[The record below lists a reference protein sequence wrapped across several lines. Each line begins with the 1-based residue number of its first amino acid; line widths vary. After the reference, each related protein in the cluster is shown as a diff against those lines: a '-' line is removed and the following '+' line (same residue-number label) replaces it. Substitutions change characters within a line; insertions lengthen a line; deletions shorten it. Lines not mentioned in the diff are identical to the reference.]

1 MHFEFV
7 GLDVVSNQQC
17 ELVNCASEN
26 FSNVLDGSSRC
37 CNTADSSHWFG
48 SLCRN
53 DGVLNFTLG
62 AYTDT
67 FFIGVLFLGI
77 VCSWLAICF
86 WNDMSRR
93 LTPALGGQMIIF
105 ETIFAVIYAH
115 IMRQALPT
123 TLMSVGMV
131 LLLAGVFA
139 SVRVFHCTKIKAM

>member
-1 MHFEFV
+1 MAGRVLCIFKFAS
-7 GLDVVSNQQC
+7 LDVVSNQQC

-26 FSNVLDGSSRC
+26 FSNVLDGSS
-37 CNTADSSHWFG
+37 TIGLAVYAAMTKSST
-48 SLCRN
+48 SLWEP
-53 DGVLNFTLG
+53 TP
-62 AYTDT
+62 TH

-139 SVRVFHCTKIKAM
+139 SVRVFHRTEIKAM

>member
-1 MHFEFV
+1 MTE
-7 GLDVVSNQQC
+7 
-17 ELVNCASEN
+17 
-26 FSNVLDGSSRC
+26 SS
-37 CNTADSSHWFG
+37 T
-48 SLCRN
+48 SLWEP
-53 DGVLNFTLG
+53 TP
-62 AYTDT
+62 TH

-105 ETIFAVIYAH
+105 ETIFAVVYAH

-123 TLMSVGMV
+123 TLMSAGMV

-139 SVRVFHCTKIKAM
+139 SVRVFHRTEIKAM